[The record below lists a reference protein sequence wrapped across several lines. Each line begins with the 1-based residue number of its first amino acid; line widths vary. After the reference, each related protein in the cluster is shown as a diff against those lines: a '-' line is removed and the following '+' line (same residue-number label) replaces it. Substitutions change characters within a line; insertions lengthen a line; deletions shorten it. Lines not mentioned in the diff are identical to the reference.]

1 MNITLCDNDQSIID
15 ALTQGVRDYNRSYI
29 DEAPKALTLV
39 AKDEQG
45 EIVGG
50 VHGVTIY
57 QQFLI
62 QVVWVSESERGSGLG
77 RSLMQT
83 AEEEA
88 IKRGCVAAQVETL
101 AFQAPEFYRKLG
113 FDVVGQV
120 SGIKDSPDRF
130 FMLKSY

>member
-1 MNITLCDNDQSIID
+1 MRLEVIKHDQTLVD
-15 ALTQGVRDYNRSYI
+15 ALINGVRKYNRGQI
-29 DEAPKALTLV
+29 NEAPETLTVV
-39 AKDEQG
+39 AMDEHG
-45 EIVGG
+45 ELIGG

-88 IKRGCVAAQVETL
+88 ITRGCVAAQVDTL

-130 FMLKSY
+130 FMLKTY